1 MGQNDVCL
9 DSTSIG
15 ERNLRFK
22 VDFICD
28 GQKKSESV
36 NFWCLTNGQKRLEK
50 IFEDID

>member
-9 DSTSIG
+9 DSTSIS

-28 GQKKSESV
+28 RQRKSESV
-36 NFWCLTNGQKRLEK
+36 NFWCLTNGQKRLERL
-50 IFEDID
+50 FGDVD